1 MLSMLQRTVFYDK
14 MQIDINNA
22 GNKRD
27 AEKLHFKCEIVFRN
41 MLSNLFHQFKNIRK
55 YDEW

>member
-1 MLSMLQRTVFYDK
+1 MLQRTVFYDK